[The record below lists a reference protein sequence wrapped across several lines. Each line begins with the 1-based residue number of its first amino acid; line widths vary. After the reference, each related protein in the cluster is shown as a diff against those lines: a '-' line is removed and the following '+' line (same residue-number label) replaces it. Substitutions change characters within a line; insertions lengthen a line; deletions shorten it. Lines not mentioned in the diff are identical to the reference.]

1 MTPPVQIT
9 SGLLLMLGLVG
20 AGMSVFSDTVIAAL
34 PVLQAALSASD
45 HDLQQLVSLY
55 FLATALMSL
64 VAGALADAY
73 GRRPVLLGSLL
84 LLVLSSAGCVVSE
97 HIEQLWGL
105 RILQGAAACVGM
117 ILSRTIIRDLAAGVA
132 AQKMIGQVSLVQ
144 ALFPVLTPLLGAWVA
159 AWYGWR
165 MVFVSTGA
173 LALVMLLAFARV
185 LPETLPVARRQPL
198 RPALLGRAY
207 FKVLGSGVFLR
218 MAIAQALNWAA
229 MFLYIAAAPKVM
241 VVLLGAEPTE
251 VYQLFAAIM
260 LPMLLGLSV
269 LPRLLRKHRPRS
281 VVVAA
286 YGCYL
291 VAIGANLAISF
302 IELRS
307 LTVLAPLAL
316 FSFAIG
322 LTVPLLVGESLEP
335 FPDNAG
341 MASSCQMFIQYVIMG
356 LTAGVLAPLVW
367 HSLLGMATAQ
377 AAMVA
382 AGFVLLLWQ
391 RRVVR
396 RMAVATG

>member
-1 MTPPVQIT
+1 MTPPVRIT
-9 SGLLLMLGLVG
+9 AGLLLMLGLVG

-97 HIEQLWGL
+97 RIEQLWVL

-159 AWYGWR
+159 TWYGWR

-173 LALVMLLAFARV
+173 LALVMLLAFARM
-185 LPETLPVARRQPL
+185 LPETLPAARRQPL

-218 MAIAQALNWAA
+218 MAIAQALNWGA

-241 VVLLGAEPTE
+241 TVHLGAEPTE

-269 LPRLLRKHRPRS
+269 LVS
-281 VVVAA
+281 
-286 YGCYL
+286 
-291 VAIGANLAISF
+291 GA
-302 IELRS
+302 E
-307 LTVLAPLAL
+307 
-316 FSFAIG
+316 FA
-322 LTVPLLVGESLEP
+322 
-335 FPDNAG
+335 
-341 MASSCQMFIQYVIMG
+341 
-356 LTAGVLAPLVW
+356 
-367 HSLLGMATAQ
+367 
-377 AAMVA
+377 
-382 AGFVLLLWQ
+382 
-391 RRVVR
+391 
-396 RMAVATG
+396 